1 MSTRKNQ
8 TNTRQYLC
16 PAGFRPAG
24 VPILK
29 LSRSESGRNP
39 ARKTDFRPGGTMAR
53 HRVCF
58 ADRRAFLPP
67 PARGPAKAGPGKLDS
82 ALPRP
87 RKAGFRS
94 CIAYVGG
101 PRVYPGVPG
110 YTPWSPGKSGRPRV
124 YPSVPGYT
132 PSVPGYTLGHRR
144 VPRGPRVHCV
154 RSRLID
160 GRPPSTGNPPPN
172 LINFMGFGGGWST

>member
-1 MSTRKNQ
+1 MVDNAGLKFSTFFLSINQVSDELCVPETYPSMSTRKNQ

-16 PAGFRPAG
+16 PAGLRPAG
-24 VPILK
+24 MPILK

-39 ARKTDFRPGGTMAR
+39 ARKTDFRPGGTLAK

-67 PARGPAKAGPGKLDS
+67 PARGPAKAGPGRPES

-110 YTPWSPGKSGRPRV
+110 YTPWSPGKSERPRV

-132 PSVPGYTLGHRR
+132 PSVPGSTQGSR
-144 VPRGPRVHCV
+144 VYPSVRG
-154 RSRLID
+154 
-160 GRPPSTGNPPPN
+160 
-172 LINFMGFGGGWST
+172 